1 MTAPVPLRLRC
12 PKDSPREADRHLAI
26 DVRLP
31 LPVGRALAMLSRV
44 RCPCGAELVI
54 DTRDPGDHPL

>member
-1 MTAPVPLRLRC
+1 MTAPAPLRLRC

-31 LPVGRALAMLSRV
+31 CDVRILARLAKSLPHCG
-44 RCPCGAELVI
+44 CGAELVI
-54 DTRDPGDHPL
+54 DTEDR